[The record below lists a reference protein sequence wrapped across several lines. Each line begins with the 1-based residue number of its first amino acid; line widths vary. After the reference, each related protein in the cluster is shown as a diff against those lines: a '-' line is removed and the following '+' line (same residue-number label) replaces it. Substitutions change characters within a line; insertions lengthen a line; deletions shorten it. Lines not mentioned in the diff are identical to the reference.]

1 MGQPRVLLVNHGRA
15 GDFKGGDS
23 VQINETGK
31 RLSQRG
37 WDVSHVQADQPNP
50 QGCDLVHIFNSR
62 CVDSLKQQLACC
74 KAAKVPV
81 VLSPIWITIP
91 RAIWGSRCTMQ
102 TLREVVQAGRPDHH
116 PLLDQLRMRQMVLQD
131 ENTGTQLSAEG
142 SHSGDQYGVKELRY
156 LLRSVDAL
164 LPNSY
169 LELQS
174 VRSDLHWH
182 SNNFRV
188 AHYGVDPRIF
198 LDADPRP
205 FREQTGIQGPFVL
218 QAGRIE
224 PAKNQAMLCWALRH
238 TNLQI
243 VLIGSTE
250 NWPGYAELCKG
261 ISGDRLKIIDHMP
274 QALLASAYAA
284 CSTHVLGSWMET
296 CGLVSLEAALAGAPI
311 VASTFGHEL
320 EYLEGDAWYADPADA
335 ESILAAVVSA
345 IESGRQDQ
353 RVYNLK
359 QRILERFNWE
369 RTAHETEL
377 LYRQVLNGN
386 V

>member
-23 VQINETGK
+23 VQINETGQ
-31 RLSQRG
+31 RLAERG
-37 WDVSHVQADQPNP
+37 WHVAQVQADQPNP
-50 QGCDLVHIFNSR
+50 HGWDLVHIFNSR

-74 KAAKVPV
+74 QAAQVPV

-91 RAIWGSRCTMQ
+91 RAIWGSRCALQ
-102 TLREVVQAGRPDHH
+102 TLREVVQAGQPDQH
-116 PLLDQLRMRQMVLQD
+116 PLLDQLRLRQMVLQD
-131 ENTGTQLSAEG
+131 DKAGTQVSAEG
-142 SHSGDQYGVKELRY
+142 SHDGDPYRVKELRR
-156 LLRSVDAL
+156 LIRSVDAL

-169 LELQS
+169 LELQA
-174 VRSDLHWH
+174 VRSDLNWNSHH
-182 SNNFRV
+182 FRV
-188 AHYGVDPRIF
+188 AHYGVNPRIF
-198 LDADPRP
+198 LDADPQP

-238 TNLQI
+238 TNLPI

-250 NWPGYAELCKG
+250 NWPGYAELCKA
-261 ISGDRLKIIDHMP
+261 IAGDRLTIIDHMP

-284 CSTHVLGSWMET
+284 CATHVLGSWMET

-335 ESILAAVVSA
+335 ESIRTAVESA
-345 IESGRQDQ
+345 IGAGRRDQ
-353 RVYNLK
+353 RVHALK

-369 RTAHETEL
+369 RTTHETEL
-377 LYRQVLNGN
+377 LYRQVLNGS